1 MMLYLGLFIVAP
13 VPRSPHD
20 SEKQYITIL
29 PDGSISKP
37 ETQPCWFDKHVSL
50 RAQARNGKIA
60 TSDAFRPG
68 EAEVLVTVVVPAYN
82 EEQRMSG
89 MLEEAVEYL
98 QSTFPQPLDCSS
110 VVSVKPKGWE
120 ILIIS
125 DGSTDQTIDTAL
137 SFARS
142 HQLSTHPP
150 TPAGPWT
157 SNTGPKTRSKS
168 APKVETVSTTIPHG
182 SIRVISLE
190 QNRGKGG
197 AVTHGMRHARGAYI
211 VFADADGA
219 SRFSDLGKLMENC
232 DRVADDKGRAV
243 GVGSRAHMVG
253 SEAVV
258 KRSFLRNALMHS
270 FHLLLR
276 LLTPPATSSIK
287 DTQCGFK
294 LFTRPA
300 LPYIIPYMHSEGWI
314 FDVEML
320 MLAESAGI
328 PMAEVAI
335 GWKEVG
341 GSKLNVV
348 WDSLGM
354 AWGLAVLRAAWM
366 VFAVSTLVVD
376 ANFGHRQTVKHK
388 HDRIYVRGNMAKGC
402 LNSNF
407 GHRQIVKY
415 NKCHTYDDGFHTLK
429 ARVVLGKLSLLAPK
443 SADITSH
450 KHCNSALTRD
460 SKAS

>member
-1 MMLYLGLFIVAP
+1 MDAARTQVYNLIEQVQQVPTQLLLAVACLSVLSFAILLYLGLFIVAP
-13 VPRSPHD
+13 VPRSPRE
-20 SEKQYITIL
+20 SEKKYTTIL
-29 PDGSISKP
+29 PDGSISDP
-37 ETQPCWFDKHVSL
+37 ETQPCWYDHHVSL
-50 RAQARNGKIA
+50 KAQARTGKIA
-60 TSDAFRPG
+60 TSDAFKLTQP
-68 EAEVLVTVVVPAYN
+68 EVLVTVVVPAYN

-98 QSTFPQPLDCSS
+98 QSTFPQPLQPHSPS
-110 VVSVKPKGWE
+110 NAKPKGWE
-120 ILIIS
+120 ILVVN
-125 DGSTDQTIDTAL
+125 DGSSDKTIDTAL
-137 SFARS
+137 SFARD
-142 HQLSTHPP
+142 HQLCSNPP
-150 TPAGPWT
+150 TPAGPWS
-157 SNTGPKTRSKS
+157 SNDGLKTRSKS
-168 APKVETVSTTIPHG
+168 APKVETVPTRIPHG

-219 SRFSDLGKLMENC
+219 SRFSDLGKLMEDC
-232 DRVADDKGRAV
+232 DRVADNKGRAV

-320 MLAESAGI
+320 MLAESAKI

-366 VFAVSTLVVD
+366 VGVY
-376 ANFGHRQTVKHK
+376 R
-388 HDRIYVRGNMAKGC
+388 
-402 LNSNF
+402 
-407 GHRQIVKY
+407 
-415 NKCHTYDDGFHTLK
+415 
-429 ARVVLGKLSLLAPK
+429 
-443 SADITSH
+443 
-450 KHCNSALTRD
+450 RD
-460 SKAS
+460 V

>member
-1 MMLYLGLFIVAP
+1 M
-13 VPRSPHD
+13 
-20 SEKQYITIL
+20 
-29 PDGSISKP
+29 
-37 ETQPCWFDKHVSL
+37 SL

-142 HQLSTHPP
+142 HQLSTHSP

-258 KRSFLRNALMHS
+258 KVRTRQVNVTRLNTISDPSQRSFLRNALMHS

-366 VFAVSTLVVD
+366 VGVY
-376 ANFGHRQTVKHK
+376 R
-388 HDRIYVRGNMAKGC
+388 
-402 LNSNF
+402 
-407 GHRQIVKY
+407 
-415 NKCHTYDDGFHTLK
+415 
-429 ARVVLGKLSLLAPK
+429 
-443 SADITSH
+443 
-450 KHCNSALTRD
+450 RD
-460 SKAS
+460 V

>member
-1 MMLYLGLFIVAP
+1 LYLGLFIVAP
-13 VPRSPHD
+13 VPRPPHE
-20 SEKQYITIL
+20 SEKKYTTIL
-29 PDGSISKP
+29 PDGSVSDP
-37 ETQPCWFDKHVSL
+37 ETQPCWYDHHVSL
-50 RAQARNGKIA
+50 KTQARTGKIA
-60 TSDAFRPG
+60 TSDAFRPTRP
-68 EAEVLVTVVVPAYN
+68 ELLITVVVPAYN

-98 QSTFPQPLDCSS
+98 QSTFPQPLQSHS
-110 VVSVKPKGWE
+110 TPGEKPKGWE
-120 ILIIS
+120 ILVVN
-125 DGSTDQTIDTAL
+125 DGSTDKTIDTAL
-137 SFARS
+137 SFARD
-142 HQLSTHPP
+142 HQLCHNPP
-150 TPAGPWT
+150 TPAGPWS
-157 SNTGPKTRSKS
+157 SNDGPKTRSKS
-168 APKVETVSTTIPHG
+168 APEVETVPTSIPQG

-197 AVTHGMRHARGAYI
+197 AVTHGMRHARGAYV

-219 SRFSDLGKLMENC
+219 SRFSDLGKLMESC
-232 DRVADDKGRAV
+232 DRVADTKGRAV

-258 KRSFLRNALMHS
+258 KVNKPQLRSRSSLLTLSQRSFLRNALMHS

-366 VFAVSTLVVD
+366 VGVY
-376 ANFGHRQTVKHK
+376 R
-388 HDRIYVRGNMAKGC
+388 
-402 LNSNF
+402 
-407 GHRQIVKY
+407 
-415 NKCHTYDDGFHTLK
+415 
-429 ARVVLGKLSLLAPK
+429 
-443 SADITSH
+443 
-450 KHCNSALTRD
+450 RD
-460 SKAS
+460 V